1 MSRMEPKLSET
12 PERVVH
18 CCACHLLVT
27 LSSTAAVGAVL
38 SCPFCQTRM
47 VLREMTV
54 FVAEPVVEA

>member
-1 MSRMEPKLSET
+1 MQRTLSET

-27 LSSTAAVGAVL
+27 LPSTLNLGDVL
-38 SCPFCQTRM
+38 TCPFCQTRQ

-54 FVAEPVVEA
+54 YVAEPVVEA

>member
-1 MSRMEPKLSET
+1 MARMERSLSET

-27 LSSTAAVGAVL
+27 LPSTTGVGEVL
-38 SCPFCQTRM
+38 TCPFCQSRM